1 MLTACS
7 GPTHEQRVS
16 SRLPTVRSVDLSMYA
31 GLLIP
36 AIAVSFML
44 ISAVVDLVGWRKA
57 NRRAEDLLRSVL
69 SPAEL
74 DQLDRCGYLD
84 VPSSAQP
91 GRLYRVPAQQELV
104 KVIEKGSIVQHLCI
118 RTAQHL
124 PGREHVVA
132 HKLLIEAS
140 EREYLRRANVAWQP
154 RSMISAWPAP
164 E

>member
-1 MLTACS
+1 
-7 GPTHEQRVS
+7 
-16 SRLPTVRSVDLSMYA
+16 VDLSIYA

-44 ISAVVDLVGWRKA
+44 VSAIVDLVSWRKA

-74 DQLDRCGYLD
+74 EQLDRCGYLD
-84 VPSSAQP
+84 VPSGAQP
-91 GRLYRVPAQQELV
+91 GRLYRVPAQPELV
-104 KVIEKGSIVQHLCI
+104 KVVENGSVVQHLCI

-154 RSMISAWPAP
+154 RSLVSPWPAP
-164 E
+164 